1 MEIWKPVKNY
11 EGIYEISSYG
21 NLRSVDRQCIY
32 KNGSIKLLKGKPKKL
47 QYIQDKYVIT
57 TLSKDNTLK
66 TFAVHL
72 LVAEAFLPRVL
83 NKTQINHIDG
93 NKHNN
98 HIENL
103 EWVTPSENKIHAFKT
118 GLQKRTG
125 ISKYHNVTYCDNP
138 LRPNRKWRASIR
150 YKRKNYGLR
159 TFLTEEDAARH
170 VDFLLDS
177 IGDTTRP
184 RNFPKTLKCPT
195 TIEKT

>member
-32 KNGSIKLLKGKPKKL
+32 KNGTTKLLKGKPKKL

-57 TLSKDNTLK
+57 TLSKNNTLK
-66 TFAVHL
+66 TFTVHS
-72 LVAEAFLPRVL
+72 LVAEAFLPRIA

-103 EWVTPSENKIHAFKT
+103 EWVTPSENKLHAFQT

-125 ISKYHNVTYCDNP
+125 ISKYHNVTYYDNP
-138 LRPNRKWRASIR
+138 IRPKRKWRASIR
-150 YKRKNYGLR
+150 HKGKNYGLR
-159 TFLTEEDAARH
+159 TFLTEEDAAKH

-184 RNFPKTLKCPT
+184 RNFPKNP
-195 TIEKT
+195 